1 MMQGNAAISSA
12 AARTAVFALAWALAL
27 GCGLL
32 PAGPGVA
39 HAQSSPGSASTET
52 GVTIDKLTVGFGG
65 VYKVGVWTPVEVE
78 LVAGSQAVSG
88 NVVLATPDVDD
99 VMTEVSTPGPIA
111 LEPGQRTKVRLFT
124 RFGAVQSV
132 LRATFVPVD
141 SSLPSVSRQWDYRLE
156 GANRLPAAISSQQ
169 SLIVGVGPDIG
180 LKEMAAMHRRADGQ
194 SRLSI
199 AQLPDAGSLPEA
211 WYGYEGVDWLVL
223 GTSDEAV
230 VTSLNAAQL
239 TALKR
244 WVELGGRL
252 VILSGRA
259 TSAVLASDQP
269 LKELAPARWT
279 GQFTTL
285 RRSAELENYVGEVVD
300 PLLAPGGELDVPLL
314 QVENGVVEVQQANAP
329 LIIRAGRGFGEVV
342 VVALDLDQP
351 PVAEWQSRD
360 RFLSVLL
367 GMSARGSR
375 ESAREGGGRISHSG
389 ITDLSGQL
397 QGALDQF
404 RGVSY
409 VPFVII
415 ALLVLAYILLIGPG
429 DYLFVRKVVRR
440 MPATWVT
447 FPLLVIVSSVAAY
460 AFANWTKGDRLR
472 LNQVDLVD
480 FDLATS
486 RVRGTTWAHVFSPA
500 MATFDMTIAPNLAN
514 GEPAPDNT
522 PKLMA
527 WMGTPGPVL
536 GGMDRTSEPA
546 ASYGSYRFTPELN
559 AMQGVP
565 IPIWASKG
573 VVGRWHG
580 DDRPPIRVELK
591 ASITGVPE
599 GIVTN
604 LLDVPLEN
612 CLLAYDRWAFS
623 LPTIQPGQTIRL
635 DRRSEHRELRDE
647 LTGRRTERGADDKIR
662 DYRREYDRLSLD
674 IPSILQQMMFYEA
687 SGGLT
692 YAGIY
697 HRYQPFTDLSRQLAL
712 KRGVLMGFVQRPG
725 AKLVLQTAADGSP
738 AAVDLSQIEV
748 SQHWTCYRVLFDVE
762 GR

>member
-1 MMQGNAAISSA
+1 MMQGNAATSSA

-32 PAGPGVA
+32 PPGPSDA
-39 HAQSSPGSASTET
+39 HAQSSPGAAATDT

-99 VMTEVSTPGPIA
+99 VMTEVSTPGPIS

-132 LRATFVPVD
+132 LRATFVPVE
-141 SSLPSVSRQWDYRLE
+141 SSLPPVSRQWDYRLE
-156 GANRLPAAISSQQ
+156 GANRLQPAINSQQ
-169 SLIVGVGPDIG
+169 SLIVGVGPDGG
-180 LKEMAAMHRRADGQ
+180 LKDMAAMHRRADGQ
-194 SRLSI
+194 SRLTV

-230 VTSLNAAQL
+230 VSSFNAAQL
-239 TALKR
+239 TAIKR

-259 TSAVLASDQP
+259 TAAVLASDQP

-285 RRSAELENYVGEVVD
+285 RRSAELENYVGEIVD
-300 PLLAPGGELDVPLL
+300 PLLVPGGELNVPLL

-351 PVAEWQSRD
+351 PLAEWQSRD

-375 ESAREGGGRISHSG
+375 ESAREGSGRISHSG

-500 MATFDMTIAPNLAN
+500 MATFDMTIAPSLAN
-514 GEPAPDNT
+514 GEPAPETT
-522 PKLMA
+522 PRLMA

-599 GIVTN
+599 GTVTN

-662 DYRREYDRLSLD
+662 DFRREYDRLSLD

-725 AKLVLQTAADGSP
+725 AKLVLQPAADGSP
-738 AAVDLSQIEV
+738 AAVDLNQVEV

>member
-1 MMQGNAAISSA
+1 MKQGNAAISPA
-12 AARTAVFALAWALAL
+12 AIRTAVFALAWAWAL
-27 GCGLL
+27 SSGSM
-32 PAGPGVA
+32 PAAAGA
-39 HAQSSPGSASTET
+39 DTADTA
-52 GVTIDKLTVGFGG
+52 VTFSNLTVGFGG
-65 VYKVGVWTPVEVE
+65 TYKVGVWTPVEVE
-78 LVAGSQAVSG
+78 LAAGDQAVSG
-88 NVVLATPDVDD
+88 TVVLATPDVDD
-99 VMTEVSTPGPIA
+99 VMTEVATPGTVS
-111 LEPGQRTKVRLFT
+111 LVPGQKTKVRLFA

-132 LRATFVPVD
+132 LRATFVPVQSD
-141 SSLPSVSRQWDYRLE
+141 LPPVSRQWDYRLE
-156 GANRLPAAISSQQ
+156 GSNRLPPAINSQR
-169 SLIVGVGPDIG
+169 SLIIGVGPEIG
-180 LKEMAAMHRRADGQ
+180 LNDMAAMHRRADGQ
-194 SRLSI
+194 SRLAV
-199 AQLPDAGSLPEA
+199 AQLPDTSGLPEA

-223 GTSDEAV
+223 ATSDPSV

-239 TALKR
+239 TAIRR

-252 VILSGRA
+252 VILAGRETPTVFASG
-259 TSAVLASDQP
+259 QP
-269 LKELAPARWT
+269 LAELAPAQWS

-285 RRSAELENYVGEVVD
+285 RRSAELENYVGEIVD
-300 PLLAPGGELDVPLL
+300 PLLVPGGELNVPLL
-314 QVENGVVEVQQANAP
+314 ASTSGIVEVQQANAP
-329 LIIRAGRGFGEVV
+329 LIVRAGRGFGEVV

-351 PVAEWQSRD
+351 PLAEWDSRE

-367 GMSARGSR
+367 AMSARGTR
-375 ESAREGGGRISHSG
+375 ESAREGGSRIAHSG

-409 VPFVII
+409 VPFVLI

-429 DYLFVRKVVRR
+429 DYLFVRKLLGR
-440 MPATWVT
+440 MSATWVT
-447 FPLLVIVSSVAAY
+447 FPLLVIISSVAAY
-460 AFANWTKGDRLR
+460 AFAHWTKGDRLR

-486 RVRGTTWAHVFSPA
+486 RVRGTSWAHVFSPE
-500 MATFDMTIAPNLAN
+500 MAAYDMTLAPNLAN
-514 GEPAPDNT
+514 GEPAPETT
-522 PKLMA
+522 PRLIA

-536 GGMDRTSEPA
+536 GGMDRTSQPA

-580 DDRPPIRVELK
+580 DDAPPVRVDLK

-599 GIVTN
+599 GTITN

-623 LPTIQPGQTIRL
+623 LPVIQPGETIRL

-647 LTGRRTERGADDKIR
+647 LTGRRTERDDDNKIR

-712 KRGVLMGFVQRPG
+712 KRGILMGFVQRPG
-725 AKLVLQTAADGSP
+725 AKLVLTAATDGSP
-738 AAVDLSQIEV
+738 APVDPSQLEV
-748 SQHWTCYRVLFDVE
+748 SQHWTCYRMLFDVQ